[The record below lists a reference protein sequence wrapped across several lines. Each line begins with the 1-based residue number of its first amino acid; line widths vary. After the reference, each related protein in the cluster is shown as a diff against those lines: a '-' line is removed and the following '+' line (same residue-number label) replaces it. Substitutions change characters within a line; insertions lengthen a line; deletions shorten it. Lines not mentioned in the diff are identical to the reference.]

1 LETGESGREGFR
13 RPAAAILA
21 AAAGIAALLASVV
34 LFLFDPALSRLFPPC
49 LLHETTGLYCPGC
62 GSLRSL
68 HQLLHGHLERAF
80 SLNPFLVLSLPFLI
94 SAPFLRKW
102 LYRAWVPWA
111 AFAVLVVYGILR
123 NIPIR
128 PFSLLAPH

>member
-1 LETGESGREGFR
+1 METGESGREGFR
-13 RPAAAILA
+13 RPAAAIPA
-21 AAAGIAALLASVV
+21 AAAGTVALLGAVV

-68 HQLLHGHLERAF
+68 HQLLHGNLARAF
-80 SLNPFLVLSLPFLI
+80 SLNPLLILFLPFLV
-94 SAPFLRKW
+94 SAPFLRKR
-102 LYRAWVPWA
+102 LYRVWVPWA
-111 AFAVLVVYGILR
+111 AFALLVVYGVLR